1 MNPRLRDR
9 LATVAICTL
18 VVNMLCC
25 IALAV
30 VVITTYFGGCKDDY
44 VHVVTEEW
52 RGCVPW
58 QEVVDRE

>member
-1 MNPRLRDR
+1 MNPWLRDG
-9 LATVAICTL
+9 LATVAICVL
-18 VVNMLCC
+18 VVIMFCS

-30 VVITTYFGGCKDDY
+30 SVINTYFGGCKDDY

-58 QEVVDRE
+58 QEAVDRG